1 MTGLTRL
8 FALTAAA
15 MALGLPLAVGPM
27 GKAKAAGGVEAGIL
41 MCKSVPGTRLNL
53 FVHSRIDLDCT
64 FRTTAGKVE
73 EYKGRS
79 GIGLG
84 LDLNWDRDEEIGF
97 SVINGGTELAPGAH
111 ALSGTY
117 VGGKA
122 SVTLGVGAG
131 AAALIGGSGDSIALQ
146 PLALER
152 SSGFG
157 LAGGV
162 GYLVLEAKPAMAPA
176 TTPGGPAAPIA
187 PPAGGGSSTGG

>member
-1 MTGLTRL
+1 MIGLTRL

-15 MALGLPLAVGPM
+15 TALALPLAHSQVGE
-27 GKAKAAGGVEAGIL
+27 AQAAGGVEAGIL
-41 MCKSVPGTRLNL
+41 MCKSIPGTRLNL

-73 EYKGRS
+73 EYKGQS

-97 SVINGGTELAPGAH
+97 SVVNGGTELAPGAH

-131 AAALIGGSGDSIALQ
+131 AAALIGGSGDSIALH

-162 GYLVLEAKPAMAPA
+162 GYLTLQPKPAAA
-176 TTPGGPAAPIA
+176 TPSGPASPT
-187 PPAGGGSSTGG
+187 TGG